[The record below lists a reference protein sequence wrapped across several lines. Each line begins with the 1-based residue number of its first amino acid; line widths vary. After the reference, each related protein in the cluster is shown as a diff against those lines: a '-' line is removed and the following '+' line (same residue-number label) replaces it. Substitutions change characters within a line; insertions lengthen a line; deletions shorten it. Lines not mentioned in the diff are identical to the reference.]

1 MKIEITARNFRLGIK
16 LEKYVEDEL
25 NRLEKLYDGIIDC
38 QVILEKIKND
48 NIAEIILR
56 VYKKILVTKDTTDEM
71 FKSIDGAA
79 EKMRRRL
86 KKYKQKLT
94 DYDHETL
101 E

>member
-25 NRLEKLYDGIIDC
+25 NKLEKLYDGIIDC

-48 NIAEIILR
+48 NIAEIIMR
-56 VYKKILVTKDTTDEM
+56 VYKKILVTKDTSDEM

-79 EKMRRRL
+79 EKLRRRL
-86 KKYKQKLT
+86 KKYKQKLR
-94 DYDHETL
+94 DFDHEII

>member
-16 LEKYVEDEL
+16 MGKYVEDEL

-48 NIAEIILR
+48 NIAEIIMR
-56 VYKKILVTKDTTDEM
+56 VYKKSLVTTDTSEEM

-86 KKYKQKLT
+86 KKYKQKLR
-94 DYDHETL
+94 DFDHEIL

>member
-16 LEKYVEDEL
+16 MGKYVEDEL

-94 DYDHETL
+94 DYDHEAL

>member
-1 MKIEITARNFRLGIK
+1 MKIDITARNFRLGIK
-16 LEKYVEDEL
+16 MEKYVEDEL

-38 QVILEKIKND
+38 QVIFEKIKND
-48 NIAEIILR
+48 NIAEIIMR
-56 VYKKILVTKDTTDEM
+56 VYKKSLVTKDTSEEM

-86 KKYKQKLT
+86 KKYKQKLR
-94 DYDHETL
+94 DFDHEIL

>member
-1 MKIEITARNFRLGIK
+1 MKIEITARNFRLGTK
-16 LEKYVEDEL
+16 LEKYVKDEL

-38 QVILEKIKND
+38 QVILEKIKYD
-48 NIAEIILR
+48 NVAEIIIR
-56 VYKKILVTKDTTDEM
+56 VYRRSLVTKDTSDEM

-86 KKYKQKLT
+86 KKYKQKLI
-94 DYDHETL
+94 DFDHETL

>member
-1 MKIEITARNFRLGIK
+1 MKIEITARNFRLTTK
-16 LEKYVEDEL
+16 TQEYVENEL

-48 NIAEIILR
+48 NIAHIILR
-56 VYKKILVTKDTTDEM
+56 VYKKNLVTKDTSDEM

-79 EKMRRRL
+79 EKLRRRL
-86 KKYKQKLT
+86 KKYKQKLR
-94 DYDHETL
+94 DYDNEIL

>member
-16 LEKYVEDEL
+16 LEKYIDDEL
-25 NRLEKLYDGIIDC
+25 NKLEKLYDGIIDC

-48 NIAEIILR
+48 NIAEIIMR
-56 VYKKILVTKDTTDEM
+56 VYKKILVTKDTSDEM

-79 EKMRRRL
+79 EKLRRRL
-86 KKYKQKLT
+86 KKYKQKLR
-94 DYDHETL
+94 DFDHETI

>member
-25 NRLEKLYDGIIDC
+25 NKLEKLYDGIIDC

-48 NIAEIILR
+48 NIAEIIMR
-56 VYKKILVTKDTTDEM
+56 VYKKILVTKDTSDEM

-79 EKMRRRL
+79 EKLRRRL
-86 KKYKQKLT
+86 KKYKQKLR
-94 DYDHETL
+94 DFDHENI

>member
-25 NRLEKLYDGIIDC
+25 NKLEKLYDGIIDC
-38 QVILEKIKND
+38 QVIIVKIKND
-48 NIAEIILR
+48 NIAEIIMR
-56 VYKKILVTKDTTDEM
+56 VYKKLLVTKDTSDEM

-79 EKMRRRL
+79 EKLRRRL
-86 KKYKQKLT
+86 KKYKQKLR
-94 DYDHETL
+94 DFDHETI

>member
-25 NRLEKLYDGIIDC
+25 NKLEKLYDGIIDC

-48 NIAEIILR
+48 NIAEIIMR
-56 VYKKILVTKDTTDEM
+56 VYKKILVTKDTSDEM

-79 EKMRRRL
+79 EKLRRRL
-86 KKYKQKLT
+86 K
-94 DYDHETL
+94 
-101 E
+101 

>member
-1 MKIEITARNFRLGIK
+1 MKIDITARNFRLGIK
-16 LEKYVEDEL
+16 MGKYVEDEL

-48 NIAEIILR
+48 NIAEIIMR
-56 VYKKILVTKDTTDEM
+56 VYKKSLVTKDTSDEM
-71 FKSIDGAA
+71 YKSIDGAA

-86 KKYKQKLT
+86 KKYKQKLR
-94 DYDHETL
+94 DFDHEIL

>member
-25 NRLEKLYDGIIDC
+25 NKLEKLYDGIIDC
-38 QVILEKIKND
+38 QVILEKIKNN
-48 NIAEIILR
+48 NIAEIIMR
-56 VYKKILVTKDTTDEM
+56 VYKKILVTKDTSDEM
-71 FKSIDGAA
+71 FKSIDAAA

-86 KKYKQKLT
+86 KKYKQKLR
-94 DYDHETL
+94 DFDHETL

>member
-1 MKIEITARNFRLGIK
+1 MKIEITARNFRLGAK
-16 LEKYVEDEL
+16 TQEYVEDEL

-56 VYKKILVTKDTTDEM
+56 VYKKNLVTKDTTDEM

>member
-1 MKIEITARNFRLGIK
+1 MKIDITARNFRLGIK
-16 LEKYVEDEL
+16 MEKYVEEEL

-48 NIAEIILR
+48 NIAEIIIR
-56 VYKKILVTKDTTDEM
+56 VYKKSLVTKDTSEEM

-86 KKYKQKLT
+86 KKYKQKLR
-94 DYDHETL
+94 DFDHEIL

>member
-1 MKIEITARNFRLGIK
+1 MKIEITARNFRLGTK
-16 LEKYVEDEL
+16 LEKYVKDEL

-38 QVILEKIKND
+38 QVILEKIKYD
-48 NIAEIILR
+48 NVAEIIIR
-56 VYKKILVTKDTTDEM
+56 VYRRSLVTKDTSDEM

-86 KKYKQKLT
+86 KKYKQKLR
-94 DYDHETL
+94 DFDHETL

>member
-25 NRLEKLYDGIIDC
+25 NKLEKLYDGIIDC

-48 NIAEIILR
+48 NIAEIIMQ
-56 VYKKILVTKDTTDEM
+56 VYKKILVTKDTSDEM

-79 EKMRRRL
+79 EKLRRRL
-86 KKYKQKLT
+86 KKYKQKLR
-94 DYDHETL
+94 DFDHETI

>member
-1 MKIEITARNFRLGIK
+1 MKIEITARNFRLGTK
-16 LEKYVEDEL
+16 LEKYVKDEL

-38 QVILEKIKND
+38 QVILEKIKYD
-48 NIAEIILR
+48 NAAEIIIR
-56 VYKKILVTKDTTDEM
+56 VYRRSLVTKDTSDEM

-86 KKYKQKLT
+86 KKYKQKLR
-94 DYDHETL
+94 DFDHETL